1 MTLSKN
7 RQGFTLVELLVV
19 IAIIGTLVGLLL
31 PAVQSAR
38 EAARR
43 SACSN
48 NMKQLGLTLL
58 NFESTRKRL
67 PASSDRVGPG
77 HSSGSPAAVTTLG
90 GAQNSYSWVTMIL
103 PFLEET
109 NLYNTISGST
119 SRFSAGLT
127 SVPAANKQTSLP
139 QLVCPSFAEDK
150 QAASTSEAT
159 PTTGCGVLCYK
170 AMAGVGY
177 NGSQYPDSGVGGSGG
192 GAITLQYWEPARQ
205 GVPGPYAGVTLA
217 QVADGTSKTFSLA
230 ESREKTKAAWIDG
243 ARAHVTA
250 ANGASASSHY
260 FNSGSLKWVDGS
272 AAGTAAPTDS
282 SLLQNKPTGYNWVGY
297 GGTADYGPSS
307 YHQGNIVMH
316 CYVDG
321 HVGQVTNEIDSQLYY
336 ALSTRGDS
344 EAVADAP

>member
-7 RQGFTLVELLVV
+7 RRGFTLVELLVV

-67 PASSDRVGPG
+67 PAATDRT
-77 HSSGSPAAVTTLG
+77 PAASNVAAG
-90 GAQNSYSWVTMIL
+90 SYSWVAFVL

-119 SRFSAGLT
+119 SRFSTPFSAVAGIEPQ
-127 SVPAANKQTSLP
+127 VRTSLG

-150 QAASTSEAT
+150 SAAVVAGGLATST
-159 PTTGCGVLCYK
+159 CGVNNYK
-170 AMAGVGY
+170 AISGVGY
-177 NGSQYPDSGVGGSGG
+177 TSQYPDSAVGGSGG
-192 GAITLQYWEPARQ
+192 GAITVQYWEPQRT
-205 GVPGPYAGVTLA
+205 GVPGPYAGVSLA
-217 QVADGTSKTFSLA
+217 QVADGTSKTFALA
-230 ESREKTKAAWIDG
+230 ESREKTAAAWIDG
-243 ARAHVTA
+243 ARNWVTA
-250 ANGASASSHY
+250 ATGATGTAHF
-260 FNSGSLKWVDGS
+260 FNTGSLRWVDTAGGS
-272 AAGTAAPTDS
+272 AAPTNS
-282 SLLQNKPTGYNWVGY
+282 ALLQNKPTGQAWGGY
-297 GGTADYGPSS
+297 GGSNYGPSS

-321 HVGQVTNEIDSQLYY
+321 HVGQVTNEIDAQLYY
-336 ALSTRGDS
+336 ALTTRGDS

>member
-7 RQGFTLVELLVV
+7 RRGFTLVELLVV

-67 PASSDRVGPG
+67 PAASDRTAGSSTGLVGG
-77 HSSGSPAAVTTLG
+77 
-90 GAQNSYSWVTMIL
+90 SYSWVTMVL

-109 NLYNTISGST
+109 NLYNTLSGSS
-119 SRFSAGLT
+119 SRF
-127 SVPAANKQTSLP
+127 ANPISSTAVVNQQTALP
-139 QLVCPSFAEDK
+139 QLVCPSYAEDK
-150 QAASTSEAT
+150 QAATVAGVG
-159 PTTGCGVLCYK
+159 TTGCGVNNYK

-177 NGSQYPDSGVGGSGG
+177 NATSYLPDSGVGGQGG
-192 GAITLQYWEPARQ
+192 GAITVQYWEPFRAD
-205 GVPGPYAGVTLA
+205 VAGPYAGVSLA
-217 QVADGTSKTFSLA
+217 QVADGTSKTFALA
-230 ESREKTKAAWIDG
+230 ETREKTNAAWIDG

-250 ANGASASSHY
+250 ANGQTGVGHNWSA
-260 FNSGSLKWVDGS
+260 NKWWNLT
-272 AAGTAAPTDS
+272 AQTAAPANS
-282 SLLQNKPTGYNWVGY
+282 ALLENKPTGQNWGGY
-297 GGTADYGPSS
+297 GGSAPTGVYGPSS

-316 CYVDG
+316 VYVDG

-336 ALSTRGDS
+336 GLSTRGDS
-344 EAVADAP
+344 EAIADAP

>member
-1 MTLSKN
+1 MSLRN
-7 RQGFTLVELLVV
+7 RLRRGFTLVELLVV

-67 PASSDRVGPG
+67 PAASDRTTAGNAV
-77 HSSGSPAAVTTLG
+77 AAG
-90 GAQNSYSWVTMIL
+90 SYSWVAFVL

-119 SRFSAGLT
+119 SRFSTPFSAVAGIEPQ
-127 SVPAANKQTSLP
+127 VRTSLN

-150 QAASTSEAT
+150 AAAVVAGGLATST
-159 PTTGCGVLCYK
+159 CGVNNYK
-170 AMAGVGY
+170 AISGVGY
-177 NGSQYPDSGVGGSGG
+177 AGTTPNFFPDSGVGGSGG
-192 GAITLQYWEPARQ
+192 GAITVQYWEPQRT

-217 QVADGTSKTFSLA
+217 QVADGTSKTFALA
-230 ESREKTKAAWIDG
+230 ESRERTAAAWIDG
-243 ARAHVTA
+243 ARNWVTA
-250 ANGASASSHY
+250 ATGATGTAHF
-260 FNSGSLKWVDGS
+260 FNTGSLRWVATAGGS
-272 AAGTAAPTDS
+272 AAPTNS
-282 SLLQNKPTGYNWVGY
+282 ALLQNRPTGQLWTGY
-297 GGTADYGPSS
+297 GATVAGAAGTYGPSS
-307 YHQGNIVMH
+307 FHQGNIVMH
-316 CYVDG
+316 VYVDG
-321 HVGQVTNEIDSQLYY
+321 HVGQVTNEIDAQLYY
-336 ALSTRGDS
+336 ALTTRGDS

>member
-48 NMKQLGLTLL
+48 NVKQLGLTLL

-67 PASSDRVGPG
+67 PAASDRTTAGNAV
-77 HSSGSPAAVTTLG
+77 AAG
-90 GAQNSYSWVTMIL
+90 SYSWVTFVL

-119 SRFSAGLT
+119 SRFSTPFSAVAGIAT
-127 SVPAANKQTSLP
+127 QVQTSLN
-139 QLVCPSFAEDK
+139 QTVCPSFAEDK
-150 QAASTSEAT
+150 AAAVVAGGLATST
-159 PTTGCGVLCYK
+159 CGVNNYK
-170 AMAGVGY
+170 AISGVGY
-177 NGSQYPDSGVGGSGG
+177 SGTSPSLYPDSAVGGQGG
-192 GAITLQYWEPARQ
+192 GAITVQYWEPTRS
-205 GVPGPYAGVTLA
+205 GVPGPYAGITLA
-217 QVADGTSKTFSLA
+217 QVADGTSKTFALA
-230 ESREKTKAAWIDG
+230 ESREKTSAAWIDG
-243 ARAHVTA
+243 ARNWVTA
-250 ANGASASSHY
+250 ATGATATSHF
-260 FNSGSLKWVDGS
+260 FNSGSLKWVDTSGGS
-272 AAGTAAPTDS
+272 AAPTNS
-282 SLLQNKPTGYNWVGY
+282 ALLQNKPTGQAWGGY
-297 GGTADYGPSS
+297 GGSNYGPSS

-316 CYVDG
+316 GYVDG
-321 HVGQVTNEIDSQLYY
+321 HVGQVTNEIDAQLYY
-336 ALSTRGDS
+336 ALTTRGDS

>member
-1 MTLSKN
+1 MTLSKI
-7 RQGFTLVELLVV
+7 RRGFTLVELLVV

-67 PASSDRVGPG
+67 PAASDRTTAGN
-77 HSSGSPAAVTTLG
+77 AASAG
-90 GAQNSYSWVTMIL
+90 SYSFIAMIL

-119 SRFSAGLT
+119 SRFATPFSAVAGIAT
-127 SVPAANKQTSLP
+127 QVQTSLP
-139 QLVCPSFAEDK
+139 QLVCPSFPDDK
-150 QAASTSEAT
+150 QAAVVAGGLA
-159 PTTGCGVLCYK
+159 TTGCGVNCYK
-170 AMAGVGY
+170 ASSGVGY
-177 NGSQYPDSGVGGSGG
+177 NTTSYYPDSGVGGNGG
-192 GAITLQYWEPARQ
+192 GAITLQYWEPTRS
-205 GVPGPYAGVTLA
+205 GVAGPYAGITLA
-217 QVADGTSKTFSLA
+217 QVSDGTSKTFALA

-243 ARAHVTA
+243 ARNWVTA
-250 ANGASASSHY
+250 ATGQTGTAHNY
-260 FNSGSLKWVDGS
+260 SGNKWWD
-272 AAGTAAPTDS
+272 ATAQTAAPTNS
-282 SLLQNKPTGYNWVGY
+282 ALLQNKPTGQAWAGY
-297 GGTADYGPSS
+297 GATDYGPSS

-336 ALSTRGDS
+336 ALTSRGDS

>member
-67 PASSDRVGPG
+67 PAASDRTTGTTAPVGG
-77 HSSGSPAAVTTLG
+77 
-90 GAQNSYSWVTMIL
+90 SYSFVTMIL

-109 NLYNTISGST
+109 NLYNQLSGS
-119 SRFSAGLT
+119 SARFANPISSTA
-127 SVPAANKQTSLP
+127 AANQQTSLP

-150 QAASTSEAT
+150 QAATVSTVG
-159 PTTGCGVLCYK
+159 TTGCGVNNYK
-170 AMAGVGY
+170 ALAGVGY
-177 NGSQYPDSGVGGSGG
+177 DPTSYIPNSAVGGAGG
-192 GAITLQYWEPARQ
+192 GAITVQYWEPVRS
-205 GVPGPYAGVTLA
+205 GVAGPYAGISLA
-217 QVADGTSKTFSLA
+217 QVSDGTSKTFALA

-243 ARAHVTA
+243 ARNWVTA
-250 ANGASASSHY
+250 ATGTGTYDSTTRTWTGGNSA
-260 FNSGSLKWVDGS
+260 
-272 AAGTAAPTDS
+272 
-282 SLLQNKPTGYNWVGY
+282 LLENKPTGQAWAGY
-297 GGTADYGPSS
+297 GAGATDYGPSS

-316 CYVDG
+316 GYVDG
-321 HVGQVTNEIDSQLYY
+321 HVGQVTNEIDRALYF
-336 ALSTRGDS
+336 ALTTRGDS

>member
-67 PASSDRVGPG
+67 PAATDRT
-77 HSSGSPAAVTTLG
+77 PAASNVAAG
-90 GAQNSYSWVTMIL
+90 SYSWVAFVL

-119 SRFSAGLT
+119 SRFSTPFSAVAGIAPQ
-127 SVPAANKQTSLP
+127 VQTSLG

-150 QAASTSEAT
+150 AAAVVAGGLATSS
-159 PTTGCGVLCYK
+159 CGVNNYK
-170 AMAGVGY
+170 AISGVGY
-177 NGSQYPDSGVGGSGG
+177 TSQYPDSAVGGSGG
-192 GAITLQYWEPARQ
+192 GAITVQYWEPTRS
-205 GVPGPYAGVTLA
+205 GVPGPYAGVSLA
-217 QVADGTSKTFSLA
+217 QVADGTSKTFALA
-230 ESREKTKAAWIDG
+230 ESREKTAAAWIDG
-243 ARAHVTA
+243 ARNWVTA
-250 ANGASASSHY
+250 ATGATGTAHF
-260 FNSGSLKWVDGS
+260 FNSGSQKWVDTSG
-272 AAGTAAPTDS
+272 GTAAPTNS
-282 SLLQNKPTGYNWVGY
+282 ALLQNKPTGQAWGGY
-297 GGTADYGPSS
+297 GGSNYGPSS

-321 HVGQVTNEIDSQLYY
+321 HVGQVTNEIDAQLYY
-336 ALSTRGDS
+336 ALTTRGDS